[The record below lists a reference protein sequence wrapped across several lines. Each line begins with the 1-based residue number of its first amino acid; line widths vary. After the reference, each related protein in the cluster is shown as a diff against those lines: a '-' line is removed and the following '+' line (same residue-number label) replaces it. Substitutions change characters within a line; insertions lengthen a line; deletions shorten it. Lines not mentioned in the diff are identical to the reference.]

1 MINYSEL
8 RIFVCTTPTR
18 MSYSFDRLA
27 AMAEKIFAQDP
38 LLGHLFLFLNRRRDR
53 VKILYWDEDGY
64 CIWYKRL
71 EAGTFQLPRATRGE
85 QAIELEYYQ
94 LDRMLGGLDLRT
106 GRRRKRYRRVT

>member
-27 AMAEKIFAQDP
+27 ALAEKIFDQSP
-38 LLGHLFLFLNRRRDR
+38 LSGHLFLFLNRRRDR

-71 EAGTFQLPRATRGE
+71 EAGTFQLPRATCGE